1 MYTGD
6 IQPLSPMPY
15 PPNKISQNT
24 ETKPNMPVDNSSLV
38 AEFLYIH
45 VYVTDEWQDK
55 KVACPGSLAQWQFR
69 VGQG

>member
-6 IQPLSPMPY
+6 IQQLSPMPY
-15 PPNKISQNT
+15 PSNKISRNT

-38 AEFLYIH
+38 AELLYMC
-45 VYVTDEWQDK
+45 VTDVWQDK
-55 KVACPGSLAQWQFR
+55 KVACPGSLAQWQFG